1 MKPRQ
6 LVLGALLSLAL
17 MATANAGTRI
27 TSLGSVEDGDFS
39 FVSNFFFGN
48 QSFNDTINF
57 TLTQTATI
65 SGFILP
71 INLVDAGYTLA
82 STISTIASGPLVAG
96 SYSFADLAPGS
107 YSFSLFGSSR
117 FIGGYVATY
126 RVAVAAVPELETWL
140 MLVIGAGLV
149 AFQLHRKQK
158 ALGQQA
164 LHDPSASPA

>member
-1 MKPRQ
+1 MKTRQ
-6 LVLGALLSLAL
+6 LVLGALLTLAL
-17 MATANAGTRI
+17 IGSANAGTKI
-27 TSLGSVEDGDFS
+27 TSLGTVEDGEFA
-39 FVSNFFFGN
+39 FISNIFIGSH
-48 QSFNDTINF
+48 SFNDTINF

-71 INLVDAGYTLA
+71 INLVDAGFTLM
-82 STISTIASGPLVAG
+82 SSLSTIASGPLTVG
-96 SYSFADLAPGS
+96 GYSFADLAPGS
-107 YSFSLFGSSR
+107 YSFSLFGSTR

-158 ALGQQA
+158 VLGQQA